1 LSLSSLF
8 EEQVRDSHAY
18 IASLV
23 DGPAESLAEAV
34 DYVPESVKRDF
45 GAQAYLRLIE
55 RGAATLDIPAIASL
69 NGVSA
74 GGWTS
79 YARAMQDAGAVAIE
93 LNIYNV
99 PATPTTTGR
108 QVERHRGSTR
118 TATLLATS
126 LRARTSS

>member
-23 DGPAESLAEAV
+23 DGPAESFAEAV

-93 LNIYNV
+93 LNIWPARNSGGWPSSAECSPHPQTATRSPTSA
-99 PATPTTTGR
+99 PAT
-108 QVERHRGSTR
+108 
-118 TATLLATS
+118 
-126 LRARTSS
+126 